1 MKPAATSAP
10 AAPPQ
15 PPELQA
21 AGPGRRP
28 SARAITAALAATVLV
43 ALAGLVL
50 TGLEWSSLATS
61 NAVGSVGAVAGA
73 VAYAALGALIV
84 RRAGNLVGWFML
96 AEGAATAVMTTGSA
110 YAIFGVK
117 AHPGTLPAAAA
128 VGALAEAVFVLVA
141 IDLAALFLVF
151 PTGRLPSPRWRPAA
165 LAGLVL
171 TGLTLASFV
180 VSTRQVALPAPGG
193 ISLVYPNPLAVRSL
207 QPVTWLGTQSGLAL
221 LFPLLLAGA
230 LVSLALRYRRG
241 DQRLRQQMKWLG
253 LAIAGVLATQAVGG
267 LAIAFGQANK
277 PLQQVP
283 YAIVPFLVLLA
294 IPAAMAIAILR
305 RRLFDIDVIISRALL
320 VTLLSAGVTA
330 VYAAIVLGIGT
341 LAGHRSDPLL
351 TIAAAVAIALVFQP
365 LRQRA
370 SRLANRLVYGE
381 RATPYQV
388 LSDFAADM
396 AGQLDLGDALD
407 RMVSLLGGASGASR
421 VEAWIRVGAELRP
434 SAVWPGGSAPS
445 AAVELNGASGGAAEL
460 PVLDPAARV
469 VPVRHGDDLLG
480 ALSLSKPPNE
490 PLTGTEDSLLQHLAS
505 QASLVMRNAQLTAE
519 LRATID
525 ELLASRRRL
534 VEAQDAERRRI
545 ERNLHDGAQQQ
556 LIALAIQLGLLAELA
571 DDPDLVRQAI
581 PDLKAQLSAALDD
594 LRALA
599 RGIYPPLLAEQGLV
613 MALRAQAAR
622 SPVPVVLD
630 ADQVGRYPQDTEST
644 VYFCTLEA
652 LQNVAKHAQASAVTV
667 RLSGSGEV
675 LEFSVSDDGAGF
687 PAGTSHGFGLQG
699 MSDRLA
705 AHGGTLTVRSRPG
718 QGTTIT
724 GRLPASE
731 RTAAAGFPAASP
743 GPRNRRLSKESM
755 IMRTA
760 YRVIAYLL
768 ALSVAVQASLIAF
781 GAFALENNI
790 DNGPVSDGDTT
801 GVTLHHSFAY
811 VVVLFAVAL
820 LAVSFGAK
828 VQHGVR
834 WAAIPLGLVVV
845 QFFLAYAAYSAAIV
859 GVLHGLNAL
868 AIFAVALLAGRRV
881 PKAAPVAEPSAAE
894 EAPV

>member
-1 MKPAATSAP
+1 
-10 AAPPQ
+10 
-15 PPELQA
+15 
-21 AGPGRRP
+21 
-28 SARAITAALAATVLV
+28 
-43 ALAGLVL
+43 
-50 TGLEWSSLATS
+50 
-61 NAVGSVGAVAGA
+61 
-73 VAYAALGALIV
+73 V

-96 AEGAATAVMTTGSA
+96 AEGAATAVMTIGSA
-110 YAIFGVK
+110 YAIFGAK

-171 TGLTLASFV
+171 TSLTLASFA
-180 VSTRQVALPAPGG
+180 VSTRRVALPAPGG

-207 QPVTWLGTQSGLAL
+207 RAVAWLGTLSGLAL
-221 LFPLLLAGA
+221 VFPVLLAGA
-230 LVSLALRYRRG
+230 LGSLALRYRRG

-253 LAIAGVLATQAVGG
+253 LAIAGVLATQVVGG
-267 LAIAFGQANK
+267 LAIAFGQADK

-283 YAIVPFLVLLA
+283 YAITPWLVLLA
-294 IPAAMAIAILR
+294 IPVAMAIAILR

-320 VTLLSAGVTA
+320 FTLLSVGVTA

-341 LAGHRSDPLL
+341 FVGHRSSPLL

-396 AGQLDLGDALD
+396 AGQLDLGGALD
-407 RMVSLLGGASGASR
+407 RMVSLLAGAAGAAR

-434 SAVWPGGSAPS
+434 AAVWPRGSAPS
-445 AAVELNGASGGAAEL
+445 PVVELNGAAEL
-460 PVLDPAARV
+460 PALDVPARM

-480 ALSLSKPPNE
+480 AISLSKPRQE
-490 PLTGTEDSLLQHLAS
+490 ALTSTEDSLLQHLAS

-525 ELLASRRRL
+525 QLLASRRRL

-556 LIALAIQLGLLAELA
+556 LIALAIQLGLLAESA

-581 PDLKAQLSAALDD
+581 PDLKAQLSTALDD

-613 MALRAQAAR
+613 MALRAQSAR
-622 SPVPVVLD
+622 SPVPVVVE
-630 ADQVGRYPQDTEST
+630 AGQVGRYPQEVEST
-644 VYFCTLEA
+644 VYFCALEA
-652 LQNVAKHAQASAVTV
+652 LQNVAKHARATQATI
-667 RLSGSGEV
+667 RLSCSGGT

-687 PAGTSHGFGLQG
+687 PAAATRHGSGLQG

-705 AHGGTLTVRSRPG
+705 AHGGTLAVRSQPG

-724 GRLPASE
+724 GRLPTSE

-743 GPRNRRLSKESM
+743 G
-755 IMRTA
+755 
-760 YRVIAYLL
+760 
-768 ALSVAVQASLIAF
+768 
-781 GAFALENNI
+781 
-790 DNGPVSDGDTT
+790 
-801 GVTLHHSFAY
+801 
-811 VVVLFAVAL
+811 
-820 LAVSFGAK
+820 
-828 VQHGVR
+828 
-834 WAAIPLGLVVV
+834 
-845 QFFLAYAAYSAAIV
+845 
-859 GVLHGLNAL
+859 
-868 AIFAVALLAGRRV
+868 
-881 PKAAPVAEPSAAE
+881 
-894 EAPV
+894 

>member
-1 MKPAATSAP
+1 M
-10 AAPPQ
+10 
-15 PPELQA
+15 
-21 AGPGRRP
+21 
-28 SARAITAALAATVLV
+28 
-43 ALAGLVL
+43 
-50 TGLEWSSLATS
+50 
-61 NAVGSVGAVAGA
+61 
-73 VAYAALGALIV
+73 
-84 RRAGNLVGWFML
+84 
-96 AEGAATAVMTTGSA
+96 
-110 YAIFGVK
+110 
-117 AHPGTLPAAAA
+117 
-128 VGALAEAVFVLVA
+128 
-141 IDLAALFLVF
+141 
-151 PTGRLPSPRWRPAA
+151 
-165 LAGLVL
+165 
-171 TGLTLASFV
+171 
-180 VSTRQVALPAPGG
+180 
-193 ISLVYPNPLAVRSL
+193 
-207 QPVTWLGTQSGLAL
+207 
-221 LFPLLLAGA
+221 FPLLLAGA

-253 LAIAGVLATQAVGG
+253 LAIAAVLATQAVGG
-267 LAIAFGQANK
+267 LAIPLGQANK

-283 YAIVPFLVLLA
+283 YAITPFLVLLA

-341 LAGHRSDPLL
+341 FAGHRSDPLL

-370 SRLANRLVYGE
+370 SLLANRLVYGE

-434 SAVWPGGSAPS
+434 SAVWPGRSAPS

-460 PVLDPAARV
+460 PVLDPGARV

-480 ALSLSKPPNE
+480 AISLSKPPSE
-490 PLTGTEDSLLQHLAS
+490 PLTGTEDSLLRHLAS

-525 ELLASRRRL
+525 QLLASRRRL
-534 VEAQDAERRRI
+534 VGAQDAERRKI

-581 PDLKAQLSAALDD
+581 PDLKAQLSTALDD

-652 LQNVAKHAQASAVTV
+652 LQNVTKHARASRATI
-667 RLSGSGEV
+667 RLAGSDDT

-687 PAGTSHGFGLQG
+687 PAGTSHGSGLQG

-724 GRLPASE
+724 GRLPTSE
-731 RTAAAGFPAASP
+731 RTAAAGFPAAWP
-743 GPRNRRLSKESM
+743 
-755 IMRTA
+755 
-760 YRVIAYLL
+760 
-768 ALSVAVQASLIAF
+768 
-781 GAFALENNI
+781 
-790 DNGPVSDGDTT
+790 
-801 GVTLHHSFAY
+801 
-811 VVVLFAVAL
+811 
-820 LAVSFGAK
+820 
-828 VQHGVR
+828 
-834 WAAIPLGLVVV
+834 
-845 QFFLAYAAYSAAIV
+845 
-859 GVLHGLNAL
+859 GLN
-868 AIFAVALLAGRRV
+868 
-881 PKAAPVAEPSAAE
+881 
-894 EAPV
+894 

>member
-1 MKPAATSAP
+1 VKPAATSAP

-15 PPELQA
+15 PLELQA
-21 AGPGRRP
+21 TGPGRRP
-28 SARAITAALAATVLV
+28 PARIITAALAATVLV

-61 NAVGSVGAVAGA
+61 DAAGDVGAVAGA
-73 VAYAALGALIV
+73 IAYAVLGALIL
-84 RRAGNLVGWFML
+84 RRAGNLMGWFML
-96 AEGAATAVMTTGSA
+96 AEGAATAVMITGSA
-110 YAIFGVK
+110 YAIFGAK
-117 AHPGTLPAAAA
+117 AHPGTLPAAAE

-151 PTGRLPSPRWRPAA
+151 PTGRLPSPRWRPAV
-165 LAGLVL
+165 LVGLVL

-180 VSTRQVALPAPGG
+180 VSTRRVALPAPGG

-207 QPVTWLGTQSGLAL
+207 QPVAWLGTLSGLAAV
-221 LFPLLLAGA
+221 FPVLLAGA

-253 LAIAGVLATQAVGG
+253 LAIAGVLATQVVGG

-283 YAIVPFLVLLA
+283 YAITPFLVLLA
-294 IPAAMAIAILR
+294 IPVAMAIAILR

-320 VTLLSAGVTA
+320 FTLLSAGVTA

-341 LAGHRSDPLL
+341 FVGHRSDPLL

-370 SRLANRLVYGE
+370 TRLANRLVYGE

-407 RMVSLLGGASGASR
+407 RMVSLLAGAAGASR

-434 SAVWPGGSAPS
+434 SAIWPVGVAPS
-445 AAVELNGASGGAAEL
+445 AAVALNGAGL
-460 PVLDPAARV
+460 PVLDPEARM

-480 ALSLSKPPNE
+480 AISLSKPRQE
-490 PLTGTEDSLLQHLAS
+490 ALTSTEDSLLQHLAS

-519 LRATID
+519 LRATIGQ
-525 ELLASRRRL
+525 LLASRRRL

-556 LIALAIQLGLLAELA
+556 LIALAIQLGLLAESA

-581 PDLKAQLSAALDD
+581 PDLKAQISAALDD

-622 SPVPVVLD
+622 SPVPVLIE
-630 ADQVGRYPQDTEST
+630 AGQVGRYPQDTEST

-652 LQNVAKHAQASAVTV
+652 LQNVAKHARASHVTV
-667 RLSGSGEV
+667 RLSGSGGA

-687 PAGTSHGFGLQG
+687 PAGTSHGSGLQG

-724 GRLPASE
+724 GRLPTSE
-731 RTAAAGFPAASP
+731 RTAAAGFPPASP
-743 GPRNRRLSKESM
+743 G
-755 IMRTA
+755 
-760 YRVIAYLL
+760 
-768 ALSVAVQASLIAF
+768 
-781 GAFALENNI
+781 
-790 DNGPVSDGDTT
+790 
-801 GVTLHHSFAY
+801 
-811 VVVLFAVAL
+811 
-820 LAVSFGAK
+820 
-828 VQHGVR
+828 
-834 WAAIPLGLVVV
+834 
-845 QFFLAYAAYSAAIV
+845 
-859 GVLHGLNAL
+859 
-868 AIFAVALLAGRRV
+868 
-881 PKAAPVAEPSAAE
+881 
-894 EAPV
+894 

>member
-21 AGPGRRP
+21 TGPGRPP

-50 TGLEWSSLATS
+50 TGLEWGSLATS
-61 NAVGSVGAVAGA
+61 DAIGGVGAVAGA
-73 VAYAALGALIV
+73 IAYAALGALIV
-84 RRAGNLVGWFML
+84 RRAGNFVGWFML
-96 AEGAATAVMTTGSA
+96 AEGAATAVMITGSA
-110 YAIFGVK
+110 YAIFGMK
-117 AHPGTLPAAAA
+117 AHPGTLPAAAPA
-128 VGALAEAVFVLVA
+128 GALAEAVFVLVA

-171 TGLTLASFV
+171 TGLTLASFT

-207 QPVTWLGTQSGLAL
+207 QPVTWLGTLNGLAAV
-221 LFPLLLAGA
+221 FPLLLAGA

-253 LAIAGVLATQAVGG
+253 LAIAGVLATQVVGG

-283 YAIVPFLVLLA
+283 YAITPFLVYLA
-294 IPAAMAIAILR
+294 IPVAMAIAILR

-330 VYAAIVLGIGT
+330 IYAAIVLGIGT
-341 LAGHRSDPLL
+341 VVGSGSDPLL
-351 TIAAAVAIALVFQP
+351 TVAAAVVIALVFQP

-370 SRLANRLVYGE
+370 SRLANRVVYGE

-396 AGQLDLGDALD
+396 AGQLDLGGALD

-421 VEAWIRVGAELRP
+421 VEAWVRVGAELRP
-434 SAVWPGGSAPS
+434 AAVWPGGSAPS
-445 AAVELNGASGGAAEL
+445 AVVELNGAAEL
-460 PVLDPAARV
+460 PAPDVPARM

-480 ALSLSKPPNE
+480 AISLTKPPSE

-519 LRATID
+519 LRATIE

-556 LIALAIQLGLLAELA
+556 LIALAIQLGLLAESA
-571 DDPDLVRQAI
+571 DDPDLIRQAI
-581 PDLKAQLSAALDD
+581 PDLKAQLSTALDD

-613 MALRAQAAR
+613 MALRTQAAR
-622 SPVPVVLD
+622 SPVPVVLE
-630 ADQVGRYPQDTEST
+630 AGQVGRYPQDAEST

-652 LQNVAKHAQASAVTV
+652 LQNVAKHARASAATV
-667 RLSGSGEV
+667 RLSGSAGT

-687 PAGTSHGFGLQG
+687 PAAATRHGSGLQG

-705 AHGGTLTVRSRPG
+705 AHGGTLTVTSQPG
-718 QGTTIT
+718 HGTTIT
-724 GRLPASE
+724 GRLPTSE
-731 RTAAAGFPAASP
+731 RTAAAGFPPASP
-743 GPRNRRLSKESM
+743 G
-755 IMRTA
+755 
-760 YRVIAYLL
+760 
-768 ALSVAVQASLIAF
+768 
-781 GAFALENNI
+781 
-790 DNGPVSDGDTT
+790 
-801 GVTLHHSFAY
+801 
-811 VVVLFAVAL
+811 
-820 LAVSFGAK
+820 
-828 VQHGVR
+828 
-834 WAAIPLGLVVV
+834 
-845 QFFLAYAAYSAAIV
+845 
-859 GVLHGLNAL
+859 
-868 AIFAVALLAGRRV
+868 
-881 PKAAPVAEPSAAE
+881 
-894 EAPV
+894 

>member
-21 AGPGRRP
+21 TGPGRRP
-28 SARAITAALAATVLV
+28 PARAITAALAATVLV

-61 NAVGSVGAVAGA
+61 DAIGGVGAVAGA
-73 VAYAALGALIV
+73 IAYAALGALIV

-96 AEGAATAVMTTGSA
+96 AEGAATAVMITGSA

-128 VGALAEAVFVLVA
+128 AGALAEAVFVLVA

-171 TGLTLASFV
+171 TGLTLASFA

-207 QPVTWLGTQSGLAL
+207 QPVTWLGTLNGLAAV
-221 LFPLLLAGA
+221 FPLLLAGA

-253 LAIAGVLATQAVGG
+253 LAIAGVLATQVVGG

-283 YAIVPFLVLLA
+283 YAITPFLVFLA

-330 VYAAIVLGIGT
+330 IYAAIVLGIGT
-341 LAGHRSDPLL
+341 FVGSGSDPLL
-351 TIAAAVAIALVFQP
+351 TVAAAVVIALVFQP

-370 SRLANRLVYGE
+370 SLLANRLVYGE

-396 AGQLDLGDALD
+396 AGQLDLGGALD

-434 SAVWPGGSAPS
+434 AAVWPGGSAPS
-445 AAVELNGASGGAAEL
+445 AAVELNGAAEL
-460 PVLDPAARV
+460 PVLDPGARM

-480 ALSLSKPPNE
+480 AISLTKPPSE

-519 LRATID
+519 LRATIE

-556 LIALAIQLGLLAELA
+556 LIALAIQLGLLAESA
-571 DDPDLVRQAI
+571 DDPDLIRQAI
-581 PDLKAQLSAALDD
+581 PDLKAQLSTALDD

-613 MALRAQAAR
+613 MALRTQAAR
-622 SPVPVVLD
+622 SPVPVVLE
-630 ADQVGRYPQDTEST
+630 ADQVGRYPQDAEST

-652 LQNVAKHAQASAVTV
+652 LQNVAKHARASAATV
-667 RLSGSGEV
+667 RLSGSAGT

-687 PAGTSHGFGLQG
+687 PAAATRHGSGLQG

-705 AHGGTLTVRSRPG
+705 AHGGTLTVTSQPG

-724 GRLPASE
+724 GRLPTSE
-731 RTAAAGFPAASP
+731 RTAPAGFPPASP
-743 GPRNRRLSKESM
+743 G
-755 IMRTA
+755 
-760 YRVIAYLL
+760 
-768 ALSVAVQASLIAF
+768 
-781 GAFALENNI
+781 
-790 DNGPVSDGDTT
+790 
-801 GVTLHHSFAY
+801 
-811 VVVLFAVAL
+811 
-820 LAVSFGAK
+820 
-828 VQHGVR
+828 
-834 WAAIPLGLVVV
+834 
-845 QFFLAYAAYSAAIV
+845 
-859 GVLHGLNAL
+859 
-868 AIFAVALLAGRRV
+868 
-881 PKAAPVAEPSAAE
+881 
-894 EAPV
+894 

>member
-1 MKPAATSAP
+1 M
-10 AAPPQ
+10 
-15 PPELQA
+15 
-21 AGPGRRP
+21 
-28 SARAITAALAATVLV
+28 I
-43 ALAGLVL
+43 
-50 TGLEWSSLATS
+50 
-61 NAVGSVGAVAGA
+61 
-73 VAYAALGALIV
+73 
-84 RRAGNLVGWFML
+84 
-96 AEGAATAVMTTGSA
+96 TGSA
-110 YAIFGVK
+110 YAIFGAK
-117 AHPGTLPAAAA
+117 AHPGTLPAAAE

-151 PTGRLPSPRWRPAA
+151 PTGRLPSPRWRPAV
-165 LAGLVL
+165 LVGLVL

-180 VSTRQVALPAPGG
+180 VSTRRVALPAPGG
-193 ISLVYPNPLAVRSL
+193 ISLVYPNPLVVRSL
-207 QPVTWLGTQSGLAL
+207 QPVAWLGTLSGLAAV
-221 LFPLLLAGA
+221 FPVLLAGA

-253 LAIAGVLATQAVGG
+253 LAIAGVLATQVVGG

-283 YAIVPFLVLLA
+283 YAITPFLVLLA
-294 IPAAMAIAILR
+294 IPVAMAIAILR

-341 LAGHRSDPLL
+341 FVGHRSGPLL

-370 SRLANRLVYGE
+370 TRLANRLVYGE

-396 AGQLDLGDALD
+396 AGQLDLGDAL
-407 RMVSLLGGASGASR
+407 
-421 VEAWIRVGAELRP
+421 EA
-434 SAVWPGGSAPS
+434 
-445 AAVELNGASGGAAEL
+445 
-460 PVLDPAARV
+460 
-469 VPVRHGDDLLG
+469 
-480 ALSLSKPPNE
+480 
-490 PLTGTEDSLLQHLAS
+490 LTSTEDSLLQHLAS

-519 LRATID
+519 LRATIGQ
-525 ELLASRRRL
+525 LLASRRRL

-556 LIALAIQLGLLAELA
+556 LIALAIQLGLLAESA

-581 PDLKAQLSAALDD
+581 PDLKAQINAALDD

-622 SPVPVVLD
+622 SPVPVLIE
-630 ADQVGRYPQDTEST
+630 AGQVGRHPQDTEST

-652 LQNVAKHAQASAVTV
+652 LQNVAKHARASRVTV
-667 RLSGSGEV
+667 RLSGSGGA

-687 PAGTSHGFGLQG
+687 PAGTSHGSGLQG

-724 GRLPASE
+724 GRLPTSE
-731 RTAAAGFPAASP
+731 RTAAAGFPPASP
-743 GPRNRRLSKESM
+743 G
-755 IMRTA
+755 
-760 YRVIAYLL
+760 
-768 ALSVAVQASLIAF
+768 
-781 GAFALENNI
+781 
-790 DNGPVSDGDTT
+790 
-801 GVTLHHSFAY
+801 
-811 VVVLFAVAL
+811 
-820 LAVSFGAK
+820 
-828 VQHGVR
+828 
-834 WAAIPLGLVVV
+834 
-845 QFFLAYAAYSAAIV
+845 
-859 GVLHGLNAL
+859 
-868 AIFAVALLAGRRV
+868 
-881 PKAAPVAEPSAAE
+881 
-894 EAPV
+894 

>member
-1 MKPAATSAP
+1 
-10 AAPPQ
+10 
-15 PPELQA
+15 
-21 AGPGRRP
+21 
-28 SARAITAALAATVLV
+28 
-43 ALAGLVL
+43 
-50 TGLEWSSLATS
+50 
-61 NAVGSVGAVAGA
+61 
-73 VAYAALGALIV
+73 
-84 RRAGNLVGWFML
+84 
-96 AEGAATAVMTTGSA
+96 
-110 YAIFGVK
+110 
-117 AHPGTLPAAAA
+117 
-128 VGALAEAVFVLVA
+128 
-141 IDLAALFLVF
+141 
-151 PTGRLPSPRWRPAA
+151 
-165 LAGLVL
+165 VL

-193 ISLVYPNPLAVRSL
+193 ISLVYPNPLAIRSL

-221 LFPLLLAGA
+221 LFPVLLAGA
-230 LVSLALRYRRG
+230 LISLALRYRRG

-469 VPVRHGDDLLG
+469 VPVRHGDELLG

-667 RLSGSGEV
+667 RLSGSSEV

-724 GRLPASE
+724 GRLPTSE
-731 RTAAAGFPAASP
+731 RTAAAGFLAASP
-743 GPRNRRLSKESM
+743 G
-755 IMRTA
+755 
-760 YRVIAYLL
+760 
-768 ALSVAVQASLIAF
+768 
-781 GAFALENNI
+781 
-790 DNGPVSDGDTT
+790 
-801 GVTLHHSFAY
+801 
-811 VVVLFAVAL
+811 
-820 LAVSFGAK
+820 
-828 VQHGVR
+828 
-834 WAAIPLGLVVV
+834 
-845 QFFLAYAAYSAAIV
+845 
-859 GVLHGLNAL
+859 
-868 AIFAVALLAGRRV
+868 
-881 PKAAPVAEPSAAE
+881 
-894 EAPV
+894 

>member
-1 MKPAATSAP
+1 MRPETISTPAAS
-10 AAPPQ
+10 PQ

-21 AGPGRRP
+21 TGPGRRP
-28 SARAITAALAATVLV
+28 PARDVTAALAVTVLV
-43 ALAGLVL
+43 VLAGLVL
-50 TGLEWSSLATS
+50 IGLEWGSLVTS
-61 NAVGSVGAVAGA
+61 DAIFGAGA
-73 VAYAALGALIV
+73 EAGSIAYAALGALIV

-96 AEGAATAVMTTGSA
+96 AEGAFTAIMIAGSA
-110 YAIFGVK
+110 YAVFGVK

-128 VGALAEAVFVLVA
+128 VGALAEAVFVLTA
-141 IDLAALFLVF
+141 INLAALFLVF

-165 LAGLVL
+165 VAGVVL
-171 TGLTLASFV
+171 TSLILAAFI
-180 VSTRQVALPAPGG
+180 VSTRRVALPAPGG

-207 QPVTWLGTQSGLAL
+207 RAVTWLGTQSGLAAVL
-221 LFPLLLAGA
+221 PLLLAGA

-241 DQRLRQQMKWLG
+241 GQRLRQQMKWLG
-253 LAIAGVLATQAVGG
+253 LAIAGVLATIVVGS
-267 LAIAFGQANK
+267 LAIAAGQENK
-277 PLQQVP
+277 PLQTVP
-283 YAIVPFLVLLA
+283 YAITPFLVYFG
-294 IPAAMAIAILR
+294 IPAAMAVAILR

-341 LAGHRSDPLL
+341 FAGHRSDPLL

-370 SRLANRLVYGE
+370 SLLANRLVYGH

-396 AGQLDLGDALD
+396 AGQLDLGNALD

-434 SAVWPGGSAPS
+434 SAVWPSGSAPS

-460 PVLDPAARV
+460 PVLDPGARV

-480 ALSLSKPPNE
+480 AISLSKPPSE
-490 PLTGTEDSLLQHLAS
+490 PLTSTEDSLLRHLAS

-519 LRATID
+519 LRATIGQ
-525 ELLASRRRL
+525 LLASRRRL
-534 VEAQDAERRRI
+534 VEAQDAERRKI

-571 DDPDLVRQAI
+571 DDPDLIRQAI
-581 PDLKAQLSAALDD
+581 PDLKAQLSTALED

-599 RGIYPPLLAEQGLV
+599 RGIYPPLLAEKGLV

-630 ADQVGRYPQDTEST
+630 ADQVGRYLQDTEST

-652 LQNVAKHAQASAVTV
+652 LQNVAKHAQATAATV
-667 RLSGSGEV
+667 RLYGLADA

-687 PAGTSHGFGLQG
+687 PAGTSHGSGLQG

-718 QGTTIT
+718 HGTTIT
-724 GRLPASE
+724 GRLPTSE
-731 RTAAAGFPAASP
+731 RTVAAGFPAATP
-743 GPRNRRLSKESM
+743 G
-755 IMRTA
+755 
-760 YRVIAYLL
+760 
-768 ALSVAVQASLIAF
+768 
-781 GAFALENNI
+781 
-790 DNGPVSDGDTT
+790 
-801 GVTLHHSFAY
+801 
-811 VVVLFAVAL
+811 
-820 LAVSFGAK
+820 
-828 VQHGVR
+828 
-834 WAAIPLGLVVV
+834 
-845 QFFLAYAAYSAAIV
+845 
-859 GVLHGLNAL
+859 
-868 AIFAVALLAGRRV
+868 
-881 PKAAPVAEPSAAE
+881 
-894 EAPV
+894 